1 MAKAARIPPDN
12 PEPEQESHEP
22 EATPPKK
29 AHART
34 PFRPIGRRHWIW
46 LAVLGTL
53 ALILLLV
60 ASRFDEYL
68 RRNLEAKMNQHLK
81 GYTVSVGHAHLN
93 PFTFSLTLKQ
103 LTIRQQANPEPPVA
117 DVPRLKT
124 SVEWRQLL
132 TFHLVADA
140 VFTQPRVHVNLPQIL
155 AESRNPEKIR
165 ERGWQQALESIYPLK
180 FNLVAVR
187 DGDVVYLNEDQ
198 SKPLHVSHVNLTASN
213 IRNIQSQDRIYP
225 SPIHGDGVVFDTG
238 RAVLD
243 GNADFL
249 ANPYPGVHALYRVS
263 NIPLDRLR
271 PLSAKANLSL
281 RGGTLASN
289 GEVEYGPRHK
299 EVQIADVSIRG
310 LDLDYIHATATA
322 AAEKAR
328 EKKVAAVAR
337 NPSPPVPT
345 LIKHLL
351 LTRSRVGVVNKVPGH
366 NFHLFVDGGE
376 LEVTNISTGF
386 RNGPTHA
393 RLTGRFMGSG
403 TAHGNAIFR
412 DDRNGPDFSFLLAVE
427 HANLPSLNDLL
438 RSYAKLDVAGGTFSV
453 YSEVKVHDGRIDG
466 YLKPLFA
473 DVQVYDPKQD
483 KDKPLLKK
491 LYEKVVGGVAHV
503 LENRRGED
511 ATIADLSGPLSNPRT
526 STWEVVSNLVSNAFV
541 KAILPG
547 FRKEVETARKRR

>member
-1 MAKAARIPPDN
+1 MANAAKIPLDEPQ
-12 PEPEQESHEP
+12 PQEPETHGP
-22 EATPPKK
+22 ERIRRSPL
-29 AHART
+29 
-34 PFRPIGRRHWIW
+34 GRRGLIW
-46 LAVLGTL
+46 LTVLGVV
-53 ALILLLV
+53 ALILVLV
-60 ASRFDEYL
+60 ASHFDEYL
-68 RRNLEAKMNQHLK
+68 RRKLEAKMNQNLK
-81 GYTVSVGHAHLN
+81 GYSVSVGHAHLN

-103 LTIRQQANPEPPVA
+103 LVIRQQANPEPPVA
-117 DVPRLKT
+117 DIPGLKL
-124 SVEWRQLL
+124 SVEWARLL
-132 TFHLVADA
+132 TSRLVADA
-140 VFTQPRVHVNLPQIL
+140 VFNQPRVHVNLPQIM
-155 AESRNPEKIR
+155 AESRSPEKMR
-165 ERGWQQALESIYPLK
+165 ERGWQQAMESIYPLK
-180 FNLVAVR
+180 FNVVAVH

-198 SKPLHVSHVNLTASN
+198 TKPLHISHVNLTATN
-213 IRNIQSQDRIYP
+213 IRNIQSPDRFYP
-225 SPIHGDGVVFDTG
+225 SAIHGDGVVFDTG
-238 RAVLD
+238 RAVLN

-249 ANPYPGVHALYRVS
+249 AQPYPGVHALYKVS
-263 NIPLDRLR
+263 NVPLDRLR
-271 PLSAKANLSL
+271 PLSAKANLTL

-289 GEVEYGPRHK
+289 GEFEYGPRHK
-299 EVQIADVSIRG
+299 EVRIDDVAVRG

-337 NPSPPVPT
+337 DTSPPVPT
-345 LIKHLL
+345 LIKHIL
-351 LTRSRVGVVNKVPGH
+351 LTRSRVGVINQVPGH
-366 NFHLFVDGGE
+366 DFHLFVDGAE
-376 LEVTNISTGF
+376 MEVTNISTGF

-403 TAHGNAIFR
+403 NAHGSATFR
-412 DDRNGPDFSFLLAVE
+412 ADDSKGPSFNFLIAVE

-511 ATIADLSGPLSNPRT
+511 ATVADLSGPLSQPHT
-526 STWEVVSNLVSNAFV
+526 STWEVVGNLVSNAFV

-547 FRKEVETARKRR
+547 FQKEFEAARKRR

>member
-1 MAKAARIPPDN
+1 MAKTAKISRDN
-12 PEPEQESHEP
+12 DEPSEPEMRAP
-22 EATPPKK
+22 ERTR
-29 AHART
+29 ART
-34 PFRPIGRRHWIW
+34 PFRPNSRRALIW
-46 LAVLGTL
+46 LAVLGVV
-53 ALILLLV
+53 ALILLLL

-93 PFTFSLTLKQ
+93 PLSFSLTLQQ
-103 LTIRQQANPEPPVA
+103 LVIRQQANPDPPVA
-117 DVPRLKT
+117 DIPRLKM
-124 SVEWRQLL
+124 SVEWTRLL

-140 VFTQPRVHVNLPQIL
+140 VFNQPRVHVNLPQLL
-155 AESRNPEKIR
+155 AESRDPTKIR
-165 ERGWQQALESIYPLK
+165 ERGWQQALEAIYPLK

-225 SPIHGDGVVFDTG
+225 SPIHGDGVIFDSG
-238 RAVLD
+238 RGVLD
-243 GNADFL
+243 GHADFL
-249 ANPYPGVHALYRVS
+249 AEPFPGVHAVYRVS
-263 NIPLDRLR
+263 NVPLDRLR

-281 RGGTLASN
+281 KGGILASK
-289 GEVEYGPRHK
+289 GEFEYGPRHK
-299 EVQIADVSIRG
+299 EVRIADVAVRG
-310 LDLDYIHATATA
+310 LDLDYIHSTATA

-337 NPSPPVPT
+337 NPSPPVPV
-345 LIKHLL
+345 LIKNVL
-351 LTRSRVGVVNKVPGH
+351 LTRSRVGVINQVPGH
-366 NFHLFVDGGE
+366 SFHLFVDGGE
-376 LEVTNISTGF
+376 FEVTNLSTGF
-386 RNGPTHA
+386 RNGPTQA

-403 TAHGNAIFR
+403 TAHGNATFR
-412 DDRNGPDFSFLLAVE
+412 DDRNGPDFNFLIAVE
-427 HANLPSLNDLL
+427 HANLPALNDLL

-453 YSEVKVHDGRIDG
+453 YSEVKVHNGRIDG

-473 DVQVYDPKQD
+473 DVQVYDAKQD
-483 KDKPLLKK
+483 KNKPVLKK

-511 ATIADLSGPLSNPRT
+511 ATVADLSGPLSQPHT
-526 STWEVVSNLVSNAFV
+526 STWEIVGKLVSNAFV

-547 FRKEVETARKRR
+547 FEKETAAAKKRR

>member
-1 MAKAARIPPDN
+1 MAKAARIPLD
-12 PEPEQESHEP
+12 PEPSEQAP
-22 EATPPKK
+22 PQATSPKPSPK
-29 AHART
+29 HS
-34 PFRPIGRRHWIW
+34 PFRPGRRHWIW
-46 LAVLGTL
+46 LAVLGVI
-53 ALILLLV
+53 ALILVLV

-81 GYTVSVGHAHLN
+81 GYTVTVGHAHLN
-93 PFTFSLTLKQ
+93 PFTFSMTLKQ

-117 DVPRLKT
+117 DVPRLKL
-124 SVEWRQLL
+124 SVEWTRLL

-140 VFTQPRVHVNLPQIL
+140 VFTQPRVHVNLPQL
-155 AESRNPEKIR
+155 MAESQNPAKIR

-180 FNLVAVR
+180 FNIVAVH

-213 IRNIQSQDRIYP
+213 IRNIQSPNRVYP
-225 SPIHGDGVVFDTG
+225 SAIHGDGVVFDTG

-263 NIPLDRLR
+263 HIPLDRLR
-271 PLSAKANLSL
+271 PLSAKANLTL

-289 GEVEYGPRHK
+289 GEFEYGPQHK
-299 EVQIADVSIRG
+299 EVRIDDVAVSG
-310 LDLDYIHATATA
+310 LDLDYLHTTATA

-328 EKKVAAVAR
+328 EKRVAVVAR

-345 LIKHLL
+345 LIKHIL
-351 LTRSRVGVVNKVPGH
+351 LTRSRLGVVNKVPGH
-366 NFHLFVDGGE
+366 DFHLFVDGGE

-386 RNGPTHA
+386 RNGPVHA
-393 RLTGRFMGSG
+393 RLTGRFMGTG
-403 TAHGNAIFR
+403 TAHGTATFR
-412 DDRNGPDFSFLLAVE
+412 DDRNGPDFSFLIAVE

-438 RSYAKLDVAGGTFSV
+438 RSYGKLDVAGGTFSV

-473 DVQVYDPKQD
+473 NVQVYDPKQD
-483 KDKPLLKK
+483 KDKPILKK
-491 LYEKVVGGVAHV
+491 LYEKVAGGLAHI
-503 LENRRGED
+503 LENHRGED
-511 ATIADLSGPLSNPRT
+511 ATVADLSGPLSQPHT
-526 STWEVVSNLVSNAFV
+526 STWEVVGNLVKNAFV

-547 FRKEVETARKRR
+547 FDREFETARKQR

>member
-1 MAKAARIPPDN
+1 MAKAAKIPRDYDEPTQ
-12 PEPEQESHEP
+12 PETTSSAPPHKP
-22 EATPPKK
+22 TP
-29 AHART
+29 R
-34 PFRPIGRRHWIW
+34 RPLSRRGLIW
-46 LAVLGTL
+46 LAVLGVV
-53 ALILLLV
+53 ALILVLV

-93 PFTFSLTLKQ
+93 PFTFSMTLKQ
-103 LTIRQQANPEPPVA
+103 LVIRQQANPEPPVA
-117 DVPRLKT
+117 DVPRLKL
-124 SVEWRQLL
+124 SVEWTRLL
-132 TFHLVADA
+132 TFRLVADA

-155 AESRNPEKIR
+155 AESRNPAKIR

-180 FNLVAVR
+180 FNVVEVR

-225 SPIHGDGVVFDTG
+225 SPVHGDGVVFDTG
-238 RAVLD
+238 RAVLN

-249 ANPYPGVHALYRVS
+249 ANPYPGVHAVYRVS

-271 PLSAKANLSL
+271 PLSAKANLTL

-289 GEVEYGPRHK
+289 GEFEYGPRHK
-299 EVQIADVSIRG
+299 EVRIDDVSVRG
-310 LDLDYIHATATA
+310 LDLDYLHTTETA

-337 NPSPPVPT
+337 ETSPPVPT
-345 LIKHLL
+345 LIKHIL
-351 LTRSRVGVVNKVPGH
+351 LTRSRVGVINQVPGH
-366 NFHLFVDGGE
+366 DFHLFVDGGE

-403 TAHGNAIFR
+403 TAHGNATFR
-412 DDRNGPDFSFLLAVE
+412 DDRNGPDFNFLLAVE
-427 HANLPSLNDLL
+427 HASLPSLNDLL

-483 KDKPLLKK
+483 KDKPVLKK

-511 ATIADLSGPLSNPRT
+511 ATVADLSGPLSQPHT

>member
-1 MAKAARIPPDN
+1 MATAARIPLD
-12 PEPEQESHEP
+12 EPQPHEP
-22 EATPPKK
+22 ETHEPE
-29 AHART
+29 RIRR
-34 PFRPIGRRHWIW
+34 RPLSRRGLIW
-46 LAVLGTL
+46 LAVLGVL

-60 ASRFDEYL
+60 ASRFDEFL
-68 RRNLEAKMNQHLK
+68 RRKLEAKMNQHLK

-93 PFTFSLTLKQ
+93 PFTFSMTLKQ
-103 LTIRQQANPEPPVA
+103 LVIRQQANPEPPVA
-117 DVPRLKT
+117 DIPRLKL
-124 SVEWRQLL
+124 SVEWTRLL
-132 TFHLVADA
+132 TSRLVADA
-140 VFTQPRVHVNLPQIL
+140 VFNQPRVHVNLPQIM
-155 AESRNPEKIR
+155 AESRSPEKMR
-165 ERGWQQALESIYPLK
+165 ERGWQQAMESIYPLK
-180 FNLVAVR
+180 FNVVAVN

-198 SKPLHVSHVNLTASN
+198 TKPLHISHVNLTASN
-213 IRNIQSQDRIYP
+213 IRNIQSPDRVYP
-225 SPIHGDGVVFDTG
+225 SAIHGDGVVFDTG
-238 RAVLD
+238 RAVLN

-249 ANPYPGVHALYRVS
+249 ANPYPGVHAIYRVS
-263 NIPLDRLR
+263 NVPLDRLR
-271 PLSAKANLSL
+271 PLSAKANLTL

-289 GEVEYGPRHK
+289 GEFEYGPRHK
-299 EVQIADVSIRG
+299 EVRVDDVSVRG
-310 LDLDYIHATATA
+310 LDLDYLHATATA

-337 NPSPPVPT
+337 DTSPPVPT
-345 LIKHLL
+345 LIKHIL
-351 LTRSRVGVVNKVPGH
+351 LTRSRVGVINKVPGH
-366 NFHLFVDGGE
+366 DFHFFVDGGE

-403 TAHGNAIFR
+403 TAHANATFR
-412 DDRNGPDFSFLLAVE
+412 ADDRNGPNFNFLIAVE

-503 LENRRGED
+503 LENHRGED
-511 ATIADLSGPLSNPRT
+511 ATVADLSGPLSQPHT

>member
-1 MAKAARIPPDN
+1 HPPRRPPDADRLRPHGESSKDPPRQRRAN
-12 PEPEQESHEP
+12 RARDDLACAASQAHSLPAHRPARADLAGGPRGRGPDPRPGGQPVRRVSAAQSRSQDESASQGIHGERRACPPEPLQLLAHPEAAHHSPAGQPRASRGGRPSPQDERRVEAIAHLPPGGRRRVHPASRPRQPAPAPGGEP
-22 EATPPKK
+22 E
-29 AHART
+29 
-34 PFRPIGRRHWIW
+34 
-46 LAVLGTL
+46 LG
-53 ALILLLV
+53 
-60 ASRFDEYL
+60 E
-68 RRNLEAKMNQHLK
+68 
-81 GYTVSVGHAHLN
+81 GPG
-93 PFTFSLTLKQ
+93 
-103 LTIRQQANPEPPVA
+103 
-117 DVPRLKT
+117 PRLAAGPGVDLPAEVQRRRGARWRRGVSGRGSDET
-124 SVEWRQLL
+124 SPPLARQPHGLQ
-132 TFHLVADA
+132 H
-140 VFTQPRVHVNLPQIL
+140 PQHPVPGPDL
-155 AESRNPEKIR
+155 
-165 ERGWQQALESIYPLK
+165 
-180 FNLVAVR
+180 
-187 DGDVVYLNEDQ
+187 
-198 SKPLHVSHVNLTASN
+198 
-213 IRNIQSQDRIYP
+213 P
-225 SPIHGDGVVFDTG
+225 SPIHADGVVFDTG
-238 RAVLD
+238 RAVLN

-249 ANPYPGVHALYRVS
+249 AQPYPGVHALYKVS
-263 NIPLDRLR
+263 NVPLDQLR

-281 RGGTLASN
+281 RGGILASN
-289 GEVEYGPRHK
+289 GEFEYGPRHK
-299 EVQIADVSIRG
+299 EVRIDDVSVRG
-310 LDLDYIHATATA
+310 LDLDYIHAAATA

-403 TAHGNAIFR
+403 TAHGTATFR

-483 KDKPLLKK
+483 KDKPILKK

-511 ATIADLSGPLSNPRT
+511 AT
-526 STWEVVSNLVSNAFV
+526 
-541 KAILPG
+541 
-547 FRKEVETARKRR
+547 

>member
-1 MAKAARIPPDN
+1 MAKAARIPRDN
-12 PEPEQESHEP
+12 QEPEQEPHEP
-22 EATPPKK
+22 EPTKSK
-29 AHART
+29 RTHART
-34 PFRPIGRRHWIW
+34 PFRPIGRRGLIW
-46 LAVLGTL
+46 LAVLGVV
-53 ALILLLV
+53 ALILILV

-93 PFTFSLTLKQ
+93 PLTFSLTLRQ
-103 LTIRQQANPEPPVA
+103 LAIRQQANPAPPVA
-117 DVPRLKT
+117 DVPRLKM

-132 TFHLVADA
+132 TFHLVGDA
-140 VFTQPRVHVNLPQIL
+140 VFTQPRVHVNLSQL
-155 AESRNPEKIR
+155 LTESRSPTKIR

-180 FNLVAVR
+180 FNLVAVH

-198 SKPLHVSHVNLTASN
+198 SKPLHVAHVNLTASN
-213 IRNIQSQDRIYP
+213 IRNIQSPDRVYP
-225 SPIHGDGVVFDTG
+225 SSIHGDGVVFDTG
-238 RAVLD
+238 RAVLN

-249 ANPYPGVHALYRVS
+249 ANPYPGVHAVYRVS

-281 RGGTLASN
+281 RGGILASN
-289 GEVEYGPRHK
+289 GEFEYGPRHK
-299 EVQIADVSIRG
+299 EVRIDDVSVRG

-345 LIKHLL
+345 LIKHIL
-351 LTRSRVGVVNKVPGH
+351 LTRSRVGVINKVPGH
-366 NFHLFVDGGE
+366 AFHLFVDGGE

-403 TAHGNAIFR
+403 ITHGNATFR
-412 DDRNGPDFSFLLAVE
+412 DDRNGPDFSFLIAVE
-427 HANLPSLNDLL
+427 HASLPSLNDLL
-438 RSYAKLDVAGGTFSV
+438 RSYGKLDVAGGTFSV
-453 YSEVKVHDGRIDG
+453 YSEVKVHNGRIDG

-491 LYEKVVGGVAHV
+491 LYEKVAGGLAHI

-511 ATIADLSGPLSNPRT
+511 ATVADLSGPLSQPHT
-526 STWEVVSNLVSNAFV
+526 STWEVVINLLKNAFV

-547 FRKEVETARKRR
+547 FDKEYEAARKRR